1 MGPESHERNTP
12 LDGTV
17 QLPDGRQLPVTV
29 MVDWAELEQAGIS
42 SSDPLLLRA
51 VEVFGKAQKALSWL
65 STANADFNGK
75 TPRVAAQT
83 DEGKA
88 QVLGVLFDLE
98 HGFPA

>member
-1 MGPESHERNTP
+1 METESHERNTP
-12 LDGTV
+12 LDGTL

-29 MVDWAELEQAGIS
+29 MVDRTKLEQACIS
-42 SSDPLLLRA
+42 LPDPLLLRA

-65 STANADFNGK
+65 DTANAGFNGK

-83 DEGKA
+83 DEGRA

>member
-1 MGPESHERNTP
+1 MRPENRERNTP

-17 QLPDGRQLPVTV
+17 QLRDGRQLPVTV
-29 MVDWAELEQAGIS
+29 MVDSSELEQAGVS
-42 SSDPLLLRA
+42 SPDPLLLRA

-65 STANADFNGK
+65 DTANADLNGK
-75 TPRVAAQT
+75 TPRATAQT
-83 DEGKA
+83 DAGKA